1 MVQQNRGIDNGL
13 LAGHRM
19 DMENW
24 KRRMPWYGSR
34 ADRIPCTGSAGLSED
49 GSQSHAGTVG
59 SISDWSVGLG
69 RRLKLSIIVR
79 FGKSVIL

>member
-1 MVQQNRGIDNGL
+1 MAQQNRGIDSGL

-24 KRRMPWYGSR
+24 NRRMPWYGSR

-49 GSQSHAGTVG
+49 GSQSHTRAKWDPSVTGRSASAGV
-59 SISDWSVGLG
+59 
-69 RRLKLSIIVR
+69 
-79 FGKSVIL
+79 

>member
-49 GSQSHAGTVG
+49 GSQSHTRAQWDPSVTGRSASAGV
-59 SISDWSVGLG
+59 
-69 RRLKLSIIVR
+69 
-79 FGKSVIL
+79 